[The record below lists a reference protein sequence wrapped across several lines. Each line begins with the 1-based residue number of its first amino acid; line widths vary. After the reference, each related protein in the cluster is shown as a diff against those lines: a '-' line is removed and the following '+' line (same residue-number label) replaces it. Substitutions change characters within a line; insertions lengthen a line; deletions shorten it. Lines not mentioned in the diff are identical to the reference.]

1 MTDRD
6 EYLEKLKA
14 RLDEWNADID
24 KLESKTREAQASAKA
39 QYEKQLVAMR
49 EMRDDAQK
57 KFSEMQKASDEAW
70 DVMLKGTEKAWQTWA
85 SAFEKARSKFTSK
98 S

>member
-1 MTDRD
+1 MADRD
-6 EYLEKLKA
+6 EYLEKFKA
-14 RLDEWNADID
+14 NLDEWNAEIG
-24 KLESKTREAQASAKA
+24 KLEAKAREAQADAKA
-39 QYEKQLVAMR
+39 QYEKQLVALR

-57 KFSEMQKASDEAW
+57 KFAEMQKASDEAW

-98 S
+98 G